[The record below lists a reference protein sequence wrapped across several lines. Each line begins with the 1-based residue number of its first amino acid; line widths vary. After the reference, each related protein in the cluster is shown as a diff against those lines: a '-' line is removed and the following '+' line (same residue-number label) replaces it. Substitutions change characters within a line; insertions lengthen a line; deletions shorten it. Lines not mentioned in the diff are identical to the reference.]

1 MRLRNVIGATLAF
14 TYIFYTLSDH
24 APRSV
29 RRDRPKRPAQQTMVK
44 KFTAD
49 RKRAS
54 VQTNSSILPQR
65 EDEEHDR
72 WVDSA
77 AEFRTALAE
86 RLQELAPDEASQ
98 LLRRYKTE
106 HDLHDAKITSIL
118 KELDTSYYYDHA
130 KEKVVFKD
138 KKKYKQLNE
147 KISAMEREYSS
158 KVKDIFADLYPAIVE
173 VKAEFEEEM
182 QIYNR
187 HEQQVGISL

>member
-1 MRLRNVIGATLAF
+1 VQPTIAKTAT
-14 TYIFYTLSDH
+14 
-24 APRSV
+24 P
-29 RRDRPKRPAQQTMVK
+29 VK
-44 KFTAD
+44 KRTLI
-49 RKRAS
+49 RATS
-54 VQTNSSILPQR
+54 AALPQR
-65 EDEEHDR
+65 KEIEDDR
-72 WVDSA
+72 WVDST

-158 KVKDIFADLYPAIVE
+158 KVKDIFADLYPAILE